1 MCAPSELQPGHCAV
15 VHCSNP
21 QTQRQSDEAIQFME
35 QPANSSCFW
44 LELCLVVR
52 YSIDFLSSVPL
63 PVLCRY
69 APVLRSHSLRKE
81 REGAADGVYVKIVTP
96 IVHMEKVWNVRRLG
110 VRGEL
115 SLRGS
120 DRKMN
125 PGFHFCVIQTFVIIY
140 LGI

>member
-1 MCAPSELQPGHCAV
+1 MSSELWPGHCAV

-21 QTQRQSDEAIQFME
+21 QTQRQSDEAVQFME

-63 PVLCRY
+63 PFLCRY

-81 REGAADGVYVKIVTP
+81 GGEREREGAADGVYVKILTP
-96 IVHMEKVWNVRRLG
+96 IVHMEKVWNVRRLD

-115 SLRGS
+115 SL
-120 DRKMN
+120 
-125 PGFHFCVIQTFVIIY
+125 
-140 LGI
+140 